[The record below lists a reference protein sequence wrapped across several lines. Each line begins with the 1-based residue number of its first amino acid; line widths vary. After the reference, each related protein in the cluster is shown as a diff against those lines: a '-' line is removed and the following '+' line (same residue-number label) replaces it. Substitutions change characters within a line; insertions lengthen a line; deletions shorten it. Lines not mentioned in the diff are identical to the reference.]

1 MKKKIV
7 YIAPHLS
14 TGGMPQYLYKEMELL
29 QNDFEIYCIEWGDVT
44 GGVLVI
50 QRNKIKNLLGNQL
63 LTLGEN
69 KWELFD
75 MIKRIQPDA
84 IHLQEIPELFMPYD
98 IAKVLYDKNRPYT
111 IIETSHDSSTDPN
124 QKRHFPDKFLFVSQY
139 QLELYKGLGIP
150 SDVVEY
156 PIEFFQR
163 TKTKEEAQRFLGM
176 DPNLKHVINVGLFTP
191 RKNQAEIIEYAK
203 ALKDYPIQFHF
214 IGNHADNF
222 RYYWEPL
229 MKDFPSNCKWW
240 NERTDVEN
248 FYQAADLFLFTSRG
262 NNNDKETMP
271 LVIREAIS
279 WQVPSLIYNLPVYQ
293 NYFDKYKNINYLN
306 EKSKE
311 ENESKI
317 LSTLN
322 IKNESVFFT
331 INGEEDLKNISYPN
345 STWDTLQK
353 YGDAAAQYFATY
365 ILKELEPNDFLIEK
379 NSVFV
384 DLGANIGMSSRYAKE
399 RGATEIWCFE
409 PDPNLLK
416 VIQKNVPDAKTFQ
429 YAIGEELSNIEL
441 YHWPFNPVNEGPKY
455 KVDSISLKKVLSIV
469 NKQIDY
475 LKIDIEGYEE
485 GIFDNLTKEEC
496 SKIKKMFLEHHNP
509 DTTTKLINTLE
520 LKGFSLFVQYGMGQ
534 NYIYAKHKNYMEN
547 KNENYGIESSWN
559 AAEQKMYYWTNQFI
573 DFPTIIC
580 LREYQSDAVLWACN
594 QESITAGIQFW
605 IMPISKEYIDYQ
617 EDELF
622 TGIKICIYNKETD
635 EQIYEKP
642 FYNKFVNKPNVRLS
656 NFIPYEVNY
665 KEFYIEKKY
674 DRWLNKKYKTV
685 IDVGANV
692 GVFSQYMIE
701 KGFAKNILA
710 IECDSLALK
719 DLENNF
725 RISDRVKV
733 VPKALH
739 YQTNPIKLYESDVN
753 PIITST
759 LSPEEIEHHRAGVKG
774 DKIKIVETITIP
786 QITEM
791 YDEIDLLKIDI
802 EGAEYG
808 IIFNTDKKYFEK
820 INNLLIECHFFEKD
834 CVEKYKKLLNKIE
847 DFGYEIEEFVD
858 NLSDKYIGG
867 SEAIFCKKKEKTI
880 FIIDSYA
887 DTIQKKEILNKC
899 IESIKPMGYDI
910 LITTHKHIEEET
922 ANIVDYVL
930 FDKDNKFNEINFFTL
945 YTQYLPNLNYGIE
958 LYTTPDMNIVSHEF
972 PIIKSIRNALSFSKE
987 LGYTKFVFSEFDSIF
1002 TENDLKKIKDMVK
1015 TINNKK
1021 FLVLKNGEDG
1031 YDSIFFTGNVSFFLD
1046 KFNTFFPKTVEEY
1059 NKKFT
1064 YNYPYRLEYFMQ
1076 KMLVDNLDA
1085 GDVIDKKFSDYFDS
1099 TDKNIFRID
1108 SYKVYIIPDQNNNNH
1123 ICVQNSN
1130 NIECNIEVFVDDV
1143 KVYTDKLVSIIKD
1156 AYELKSNDKKIK
1168 CLFKENEIILKEINL
1183 LFDSTNDYS
1192 KNGKLFL
1199 K

>member
-1 MKKKIV
+1 MKKKVI

-29 QNDFEIYCIEWGDVT
+29 QNDFDIYCIEWGDVT
-44 GGVLVI
+44 GGVLVV
-50 QRNKIKNLLGNQL
+50 QRNKIKNLLGNRL

-75 MIKRIQPDA
+75 VVKRIQPDV

-98 IAKVLYDKNRPYT
+98 IANILYDKNRPYT

-139 QLELYKGLGIP
+139 QLELYKSLGIP

-156 PIEFFQR
+156 PIESFQR

-176 DPNLKHVINVGLFTP
+176 DPNLKHVVNIGLFTP
-191 RKNQAEIIEYAK
+191 RKNQAEIVEYAK
-203 ALKDYPIQFHF
+203 ALKDHPIQFHF

-222 RYYWEPL
+222 RYYWEPI

-262 NNNDKETMP
+262 NNTDKETMP

-279 WQVPSLIYNLPVYQ
+279 WQVPSLIYNLTVYQ
-293 NYFDKYKNINYLN
+293 NYFDKYKNISYLN

-311 ENESKI
+311 ENEFKI
-317 LSTLN
+317 LTKLN
-322 IKNESVFFT
+322 VKNKSVFFT
-331 INGEEDLKNISYPN
+331 MNGEEDLQNISYPN

-379 NSVFV
+379 DSVFV

-399 RGATEIWCFE
+399 KGAKEIWCFE

-441 YHWPFNPVNEGPKY
+441 YHWPFNPVNQGPKY

-469 NKQIDY
+469 NKKIDY

-509 DTTTKLINTLE
+509 DTTAKLISTLE
-520 LKGFSLFVQYGMGQ
+520 SKGFNLSVQYGMGQ
-534 NYIYAKHKNYMEN
+534 NYIYAKHKNYMES

-559 AAEQKMYYWTNQFI
+559 AAEQKMYYWANQSI
-573 DFPTIIC
+573 NFPTIIC
-580 LREYQSDAVLWACN
+580 LREYQSDAVLWAFN
-594 QESITAGIQFW
+594 QESMPAGIQFW
-605 IMPISKEYIDYQ
+605 IMPISKEHIDY
-617 EDELF
+617 EKDELF

-665 KEFYIEKKY
+665 KEFYLHHKY
-674 DRWLNKKYKTV
+674 DKWLAKKYKTV

-701 KGFAKNILA
+701 NGFAENILA

-719 DLENNF
+719 DLQNNF

-733 VPKALH
+733 IPKALH
-739 YQTNPIKLYESDVN
+739 YETTPIKLYESDVN
-753 PIITST
+753 PVITST
-759 LSPEEIEHHRAGVKG
+759 ISPEKLEHHNAGVKG

-786 QITEM
+786 EIAEM
-791 YDEIDLLKIDI
+791 YEKIDLLKIDI

-820 INNLLIECHFFEKD
+820 VDNLLIECHFFEKD
-834 CVEKYKKLLNKIE
+834 CVEKYKKLLNTIE
-847 DFGYEIEEFVD
+847 EFGYEIEEFVE
-858 NLSDKYIGG
+858 NLSDKHIGA

-880 FIIDSYA
+880 FIIDAYI
-887 DTIQKKEILNKC
+887 DNTQKENTIKKC
-899 IESIKPMGYDI
+899 IESIKPLGYDM
-910 LITTHKHIEEET
+910 LITTHKQIKEDIS
-922 ANIVDYVL
+922 NMVDYVI
-930 FDKDNKFNEINFFTL
+930 FDKDNTLNEINF
-945 YTQYLPNLNYGIE
+945 YTGYNQSYQNFDLDLW
-958 LYTTPDMNIVSHEF
+958 TTPDMKVKSHEF
-972 PIIKSIRNALSFSKE
+972 PIIKSIKNALNFAKE
-987 LGYTKFVFSEFDSIF
+987 SGYTKFIFTEFDSIF
-1002 TENDLKKIKDMVK
+1002 SENDLKKIKNMLK
-1015 TINNKK
+1015 TIDYKK
-1021 FLVLKNGEDG
+1021 FIVFKNGEDG
-1031 YDSIFFTGNVSFFLD
+1031 YDTIFFTGDISFFLN
-1046 KFNTFFPKTVEEY
+1046 KFNQFFPKTIEEY

-1064 YNYPYRLEYFMQ
+1064 YDYPYRLEYFMY
-1076 KMLVDNLDA
+1076 KMLSDSLKFGSIIEN
-1085 GDVIDKKFSDYFDS
+1085 KFSEYFDNEN
-1099 TDKNIFRID
+1099 KNLFRIG
-1108 SYKVYIIPDQNNNNH
+1108 SYNAYIVPDQNNNNH
-1123 ICVQNSN
+1123 ICVQNLN
-1130 NIECNIEVFVDDV
+1130 NVECNVEVFVNGKIVYNSKLLSVV
-1143 KVYTDKLVSIIKD
+1143 KN
-1156 AYELKSNDKKIK
+1156 AYLLQLNDKEIK
-1168 CLFKENEIILKEINL
+1168 CVFKENENVLKEINL
-1183 LFDSTNDYS
+1183 IFDNTFDYS

-1199 K
+1199 KW